1 MVPVLLD
8 RLVGLVIQI
17 GLTVS
22 RRSDISEIR
31 RNQILDAAT
40 IVFVRLGFQH
50 ARMDDIV
57 EESGLSKGTL
67 YWYFK
72 SKEDIINAISRRLF
86 TGDLEKLEGLL
97 EAEGTVS
104 ERLMQ
109 LTNDRVAG
117 LKHMSNLVPIIFEFY
132 AVAVHQQWVQQF
144 IGDYF
149 KHFRKLLETL
159 IQQGI
164 DRGEFRSVNTTEAAI
179 SLASVYEGLTIHW
192 LMDPQTVQWDI
203 LSESSIPLLL
213 DGLKV
218 RP

>member
-1 MVPVLLD
+1 MA
-8 RLVGLVIQI
+8 
-17 GLTVS
+17 
-22 RRSDISEIR
+22 RRPDSSEIR

-40 IVFVRLGFQH
+40 KVFVRQGFQH

-72 SKEDIINAISRRLF
+72 SKEDIINAILRRLF
-86 TGDLEKLEGLL
+86 TGDLENLESLVQ
-97 EAEGTVS
+97 AEGTAS
-104 ERLMQ
+104 ERLIR
-109 LTNDRVAG
+109 LTNDRVIG
-117 LKHMSNLVPIIFEFY
+117 MKRMSSLVPIIFDFY

-144 IGDYF
+144 IGEYF
-149 KHFRKLLETL
+149 KHFRTLLEDL

-164 DRGEFRSVNTTEAAI
+164 DTGEFRPVNATKTAI
-179 SLASVYEGLTIHW
+179 SLASLYEGLTLHW
-192 LMDPQTVQWDI
+192 LMDPQTVQWEI
-203 LSESSIPLLL
+203 LSENSIPMLL

>member
-1 MVPVLLD
+1 MA
-8 RLVGLVIQI
+8 
-17 GLTVS
+17 
-22 RRSDISEIR
+22 RRPDSSEIR

-40 IVFVRLGFQH
+40 KVFVRQGFQH

-72 SKEDIINAISRRLF
+72 SKEDIINAILRRLF
-86 TGDLEKLEGLL
+86 TGDLENLESLVQ
-97 EAEGTVS
+97 AEGTAS
-104 ERLMQ
+104 ERLIR
-109 LTNDRVAG
+109 LTNDRVIG
-117 LKHMSNLVPIIFEFY
+117 MKRMSSLVPIIFDFY

-144 IGDYF
+144 IGEYF
-149 KHFRKLLETL
+149 KHFRTLLEDL

-164 DRGEFRSVNTTEAAI
+164 DTGEFRPVNTTKAAI
-179 SLASVYEGLTIHW
+179 SLASLYEGLTLHW
-192 LMDPQTVQWDI
+192 LMDPQTVQWEI
-203 LSESSIPLLL
+203 LSENSIPMLL

>member
-1 MVPVLLD
+1 M
-8 RLVGLVIQI
+8 
-17 GLTVS
+17 S
-22 RRSDISEIR
+22 RRPDSSEIR

-40 IVFVRLGFQH
+40 KVFVRQGFQH

-109 LTNDRVAG
+109 LTNYRVAG
-117 LKHMSNLVPIIFEFY
+117 LKRMSNLVPIIFEFY
-132 AVAVHQQWVQQF
+132 AVAVHQQWVKQF
-144 IGDYF
+144 IGEYF
-149 KHFRKLLETL
+149 KHFRGLLEDL

-164 DRGEFRSVNTTEAAI
+164 DRGEFYPVNAAETAI
-179 SLASVYEGLTIHW
+179 SLASMYEGLTIHW
-192 LMDPQTVQWDI
+192 LMEPETVQWDI
-203 LSESSIPLLL
+203 LSENSIPILLN
-213 DGLKV
+213 GLKI

>member
-1 MVPVLLD
+1 M
-8 RLVGLVIQI
+8 
-17 GLTVS
+17 S
-22 RRSDISEIR
+22 RRPDVSEIR

-40 IVFVRLGFQH
+40 TVFVRLGFQH

-72 SKEDIINAISRRLF
+72 SKEDIINAILRHLF
-86 TGDLEKLEGLL
+86 IGELENLESLL

-109 LTNDRVAG
+109 LTSYRVAG
-117 LKHMSNLVPIIFEFY
+117 LKRMSNLVPIIFEFY

-144 IGDYF
+144 IGEYF
-149 KHFRKLLETL
+149 KHFRELLETL
-159 IQQGI
+159 IRQGI
-164 DRGEFRSVNTTEAAI
+164 DRGEFQPVNPTEAAI
-179 SLASVYEGLTIHW
+179 SLASIYNGLTIHW
-192 LMDPQTVQWDI
+192 LMEPETVKWDI
-203 LSESSIPLLL
+203 LSESSIPMLL

-218 RP
+218 RA

>member
-1 MVPVLLD
+1 M
-8 RLVGLVIQI
+8 
-17 GLTVS
+17 S
-22 RRSDISEIR
+22 RRSDVSEIR

-40 IVFVRLGFQH
+40 TVFVRLGFQH

-72 SKEDIINAISRRLF
+72 SKEDIINAILHRLF
-86 TGDLEKLEGLL
+86 TGELENLENLL

-104 ERLMQ
+104 KRLIQ
-109 LTNDRVAG
+109 LTSDRVTG
-117 LKHMSNLVPIIFEFY
+117 MKRMSNLVPIIFEFY

-164 DRGEFRSVNTTEAAI
+164 DGGEFRRVNVKEAAI
-179 SLASVYEGLTIHW
+179 SLASMYEGLTIHW

>member
-1 MVPVLLD
+1 M
-8 RLVGLVIQI
+8 
-17 GLTVS
+17 S
-22 RRSDISEIR
+22 RRPDSSEIR

-40 IVFVRLGFQH
+40 KVFVRLGFQH

-86 TGDLEKLEGLL
+86 TGELEKLEGLL
-97 EAEGTVS
+97 EAEDTVS

-109 LTNDRVAG
+109 LTNYRVAG
-117 LKHMSNLVPIIFEFY
+117 LKRMSNLVPIIFEFY
-132 AVAVHQQWVQQF
+132 AVAVHQQWVKQF
-144 IGDYF
+144 IGEYF
-149 KHFRKLLETL
+149 KHFRGLLEDL

-164 DRGEFRSVNTTEAAI
+164 DRGEFYPVNAAETAI
-179 SLASVYEGLTIHW
+179 SLASMYEGLTIHW
-192 LMDPQTVQWDI
+192 LMEPETVQWDI
-203 LSESSIPLLL
+203 LSENSIPILLN
-213 DGLKV
+213 GLKI

>member
-1 MVPVLLD
+1 M
-8 RLVGLVIQI
+8 
-17 GLTVS
+17 S
-22 RRSDISEIR
+22 RRPDSSEIR

-40 IVFVRLGFQH
+40 KVFVRQGFQH

-97 EAEGTVS
+97 EAEGTAS

-109 LTNDRVAG
+109 LTNYRVAG
-117 LKHMSNLVPIIFEFY
+117 LKRMSNLVPIIFEFY
-132 AVAVHQQWVQQF
+132 AVAVHQQWVKQF
-144 IGDYF
+144 IGEYF
-149 KHFRKLLETL
+149 KHFRGLLEDL

-164 DRGEFRSVNTTEAAI
+164 DRGEFYPVNAAETAI
-179 SLASVYEGLTIHW
+179 SLASMYEGLTIHW
-192 LMDPQTVQWDI
+192 LMEPETVQWDI
-203 LSESSIPLLL
+203 LSENSIPILLN
-213 DGLKV
+213 GLKI

>member
-1 MVPVLLD
+1 MA
-8 RLVGLVIQI
+8 
-17 GLTVS
+17 
-22 RRSDISEIR
+22 RRPDTSEIR

-40 IVFVRLGFQH
+40 TVFVRQGFQH

-72 SKEDIINAISRRLF
+72 SKEDIINAILRRLF
-86 TGDLEKLEGLL
+86 TGDLENLESLVQ
-97 EAEGTVS
+97 AEGTAS
-104 ERLMQ
+104 ERLLQ
-109 LTNDRVAG
+109 LTNNRVNG
-117 LKHMSNLVPIIFEFY
+117 MKQMSSLVPIIFEFY

-144 IGDYF
+144 IGEYF
-149 KHFRKLLETL
+149 KHFRTLLEDL

-164 DRGEFRSVNTTEAAI
+164 DKGEFRPVNATKAAI
-179 SLASVYEGLTIHW
+179 SLASMYEGLTLHW
-192 LMDPQTVQWDI
+192 LMDPQTVQWEI
-203 LSESSIPLLL
+203 LSENSIPMLL

>member
-1 MVPVLLD
+1 M
-8 RLVGLVIQI
+8 
-17 GLTVS
+17 S
-22 RRSDISEIR
+22 RHPDSSEIR

-40 IVFVRLGFQH
+40 TVFVRQGFQH

-72 SKEDIINAISRRLF
+72 SKEDIINAILRRLF
-86 TGDLEKLEGLL
+86 TGELANLESLL
-97 EAEGTVS
+97 EAERTVS
-104 ERLMQ
+104 ERLVL
-109 LTNDRVAG
+109 LTSDRVNG
-117 LKHMSNLVPIIFEFY
+117 MKRMSRLVPIIFEFY

-144 IGDYF
+144 IGEYF
-149 KHFRKLLETL
+149 QQFRKLLEDL

-164 DRGEFRSVNTTEAAI
+164 DRGEFRPVNATEAAI
-179 SLASVYEGLTIHW
+179 SLASMYEGLTIHW
-192 LMDPQTVQWDI
+192 LMDPQTMQWDI

>member
-1 MVPVLLD
+1 M
-8 RLVGLVIQI
+8 
-17 GLTVS
+17 S
-22 RRSDISEIR
+22 RRPDSSEIR

-40 IVFVRLGFQH
+40 KVFVRLGFQH

-72 SKEDIINAISRRLF
+72 SKEDIINAILRRLF
-86 TGDLEKLEGLL
+86 AGALESLESLL

-104 ERLMQ
+104 ERLVQ
-109 LTNDRVAG
+109 LTSDRVTG
-117 LKHMSNLVPIIFEFY
+117 MKRMSSLVPIIFEFY

-144 IGDYF
+144 IGEYL
-149 KHFRKLLETL
+149 KHFRGLLEEL

-164 DRGEFRSVNTTEAAI
+164 DRGEFRPINATEAAI
-179 SLASVYEGLTIHW
+179 SLASLYEGLTIHW
-192 LMDPQTVQWDI
+192 LMDPQAVQWDI

>member
-1 MVPVLLD
+1 M
-8 RLVGLVIQI
+8 
-17 GLTVS
+17 S
-22 RRSDISEIR
+22 RRPDSSEIR

-40 IVFVRLGFQH
+40 KVFVRLGFQH

-86 TGDLEKLEGLL
+86 TGELEKLEGLL
-97 EAEGTVS
+97 EAEGTAS

-109 LTNDRVAG
+109 LTNYRVAG
-117 LKHMSNLVPIIFEFY
+117 LKRMSNLVPIIFEFY
-132 AVAVHQQWVQQF
+132 AVAVHQQWVKQF
-144 IGDYF
+144 IGEYF
-149 KHFRKLLETL
+149 KHFRGLLEDL

-164 DRGEFRSVNTTEAAI
+164 DRGEFYPVNAAETAI
-179 SLASVYEGLTIHW
+179 SLASMYEGLTIHW
-192 LMDPQTVQWDI
+192 LMEPETVQWDI
-203 LSESSIPLLL
+203 LSENSIPILLN
-213 DGLKV
+213 GLKI

>member
-1 MVPVLLD
+1 MA
-8 RLVGLVIQI
+8 
-17 GLTVS
+17 
-22 RRSDISEIR
+22 RRPDTSEIR

-40 IVFVRLGFQH
+40 TVFVRQGFQH

-72 SKEDIINAISRRLF
+72 SKEDIINAILHRLF
-86 TGDLEKLEGLL
+86 TGDLENLESLVQ
-97 EAEGTVS
+97 AEGTAS
-104 ERLMQ
+104 ERLVQ
-109 LTNDRVAG
+109 LTNDRVIG
-117 LKHMSNLVPIIFEFY
+117 LKRMSSLVPIIFDFY

-144 IGDYF
+144 IGEYF
-149 KHFRKLLETL
+149 KHFRTLLEDL

-164 DRGEFRSVNTTEAAI
+164 DTGEFRPVNATKTAI
-179 SLASVYEGLTIHW
+179 SLASLYEGLTLHW
-192 LMDPQTVQWDI
+192 LMDPQTVQWEI
-203 LSESSIPLLL
+203 LSENSIPMLL

>member
-1 MVPVLLD
+1 MA
-8 RLVGLVIQI
+8 
-17 GLTVS
+17 
-22 RRSDISEIR
+22 RRPDTSEIR

-40 IVFVRLGFQH
+40 TVFVRQGFQH

-72 SKEDIINAISRRLF
+72 SKEDIINAILRRLF
-86 TGDLEKLEGLL
+86 TGDLENLESLVQ
-97 EAEGTVS
+97 AEGTSS
-104 ERLMQ
+104 ERMIQ
-109 LTNDRVAG
+109 LTNNRVNG
-117 LKHMSNLVPIIFEFY
+117 MKQMSSLVPIIFEFY

-144 IGDYF
+144 IGEYF
-149 KHFRKLLETL
+149 KHFRTLLEEL

-164 DRGEFRSVNTTEAAI
+164 DTGEFRPVNATKAAI
-179 SLASVYEGLTIHW
+179 SLASLYEGLTLHW
-192 LMDPQTVQWDI
+192 LMDPQTVQWEI
-203 LSESSIPLLL
+203 LSENSIPMLL

>member
-1 MVPVLLD
+1 M
-8 RLVGLVIQI
+8 
-17 GLTVS
+17 S
-22 RRSDISEIR
+22 RRPDVSETR

-40 IVFVRLGFQH
+40 TVFVRLGFQH

-86 TGDLEKLEGLL
+86 TGELEKLETLL

-109 LTNDRVAG
+109 LTSYRVAG
-117 LKHMSNLVPIIFEFY
+117 LKCMSNLIPIIFEFY

-144 IGDYF
+144 IGEYF
-149 KHFRKLLETL
+149 KNFRKLLEAL

-164 DRGEFRSVNTTEAAI
+164 VRGEFRPVNATEAAI
-179 SLASVYEGLTIHW
+179 SLASIYEGLTIHW
-192 LMDPQTVQWDI
+192 LMDPQTVHWDT
-203 LSESSIPLLL
+203 LSENSIPLLL

>member
-1 MVPVLLD
+1 M
-8 RLVGLVIQI
+8 
-17 GLTVS
+17 S
-22 RRSDISEIR
+22 RHPDSSEIR

-40 IVFVRLGFQH
+40 TVFVRQGFQH

-72 SKEDIINAISRRLF
+72 SKEDIINAILRRLF
-86 TGDLEKLEGLL
+86 TGELENLESLL

-104 ERLMQ
+104 ERLIQ
-109 LTNDRVAG
+109 LTSDRVTG
-117 LKHMSNLVPIIFEFY
+117 MKRMSSLVPIIFEFY

-144 IGDYF
+144 IGEYF
-149 KHFRKLLETL
+149 QQFRKLLEDL

-164 DRGEFRSVNTTEAAI
+164 DRGEFRPVDATEAAI
-179 SLASVYEGLTIHW
+179 SLASMYEGLTIHW
-192 LMDPQTVQWDI
+192 LIDPQTMQWDI